1 MTMQNSDTDWLQTCK
16 QIIDDETNKAL
27 WKSHKQFSGFVFD
40 HLDRYG
46 KTRSGIARI
55 LRMVKAYQAMGEE
68 FSNLNLPAMHLLPS
82 GVKAMSFNDL
92 SRLWRVLTPQDKERM
107 AMQVAKG
114 DLRSEHIKPL
124 LQIYAHA
131 LAENSTRGRPSLKE
145 NPKAL
150 AKRPDPLVACI
161 SALNEFAQFK
171 SATDRATLINLGMT
185 TNEKDGTSQGSVPQ
199 AVWVQKPN
207 DEHKSTKVIAL
218 YILIDEGTTDQSVI
232 PAVELF
238 DVTFVLATEDWTPPI
253 NDFALLGKKKISEI
267 RGKQTLRI
275 WNCLGQQNG
284 LPARTV
290 LQRVL
295 AKVC

>member
-1 MTMQNSDTDWLQTCK
+1 MTIQNSETDWLRTCQ
-16 QIIDDETNKAL
+16 QIIDDEANKTL
-27 WKSHKQFSGFVFD
+27 WKKHKQFSGFVFD
-40 HLDRYG
+40 HLERYG

-68 FSNLNLPAMHLLPS
+68 FPSLNLTAMHLLPS

-131 LAENSTRGRPSLKE
+131 LSENSTRGRPPLKE
-145 NPKAL
+145 KPKAVI
-150 AKRPDPLVACI
+150 KKPDRLVSCI

-171 SATDRATLINLGMT
+171 SATERATLINLGMVN
-185 TNEKDGTSQGSVPQ
+185 NEKDGASQDSVPQ

-207 DEHKSTKVIAL
+207 DEHKSAKVIAL
-218 YILIDEGTTDQSVI
+218 YMLIDEGTRDHSFV

-238 DVTFVLATEDWTPPI
+238 DETFVLATEDWTPAI
-253 NDFALLGKKKISEI
+253 NDFALLGKKKISETK
-267 RGKQTLRI
+267 GKQALRI
-275 WNCLGQQNG
+275 WKSTAPPNG
-284 LPARTV
+284 LPARVILQKV
-290 LQRVL
+290 LG
-295 AKVC
+295 KVC